1 MQRLKSGLVHLDNP
15 VVQRLWQP
23 SRIGVS
29 SYSSL
34 SRQPSRAVE
43 RDTPFARQFNAHCR
57 PFARRS
63 YAAMANSG
71 SSKTVLKQTL
81 SPALLEQVRNVW
93 FEHIESDDGLI
104 LPGQNDVK
112 RWFVRDE
119 DFDKVCV

>member
-1 MQRLKSGLVHLDNP
+1 
-15 VVQRLWQP
+15 
-23 SRIGVS
+23 
-29 SYSSL
+29 
-34 SRQPSRAVE
+34 
-43 RDTPFARQFNAHCR
+43 
-57 PFARRS
+57 
-63 YAAMANSG
+63 MANSG